1 MIICA
6 GVGPGHLDFLTL
18 GVADL
23 IRGAD
28 IVAGFDTVIEV
39 IRPLVPPNAR
49 IVTMGYQDQV
59 ERLDW
64 VAAKHHAGRRCVVLF
79 MGDMHFSGFQY
90 LERVERACG
99 HPVETVPGIS
109 AAQVLAARGK
119 VCFDETTFLTFHRR
133 GDLDPFKRH
142 LLHVLADQ
150 RNAIVIPRPWDFMPR
165 DIAAWLVAQG
175 VAPAHPVEVWENL
188 TLADAAWR
196 GTLAQCTQAFS
207 DMSIML
213 IRSLAPMPSQIEPR
227 RTPAQGDSGQEKT

>member
-23 IRGAD
+23 ILGAD

>member
-64 VAAKHHAGRRCVVLF
+64 VAARHHAGRRCVVLF

-196 GTLAQCTQAFS
+196 GTLAQCTRAFS

-213 IRSLAPMPSQIEPR
+213 IRSLAPMPCQIEPR